1 MDRWRRE
8 SRRLLAASVVL
19 LFVVAARQSPAA
31 AAGTSCTTS
40 ADCPL
45 PGAPCELCPGGTTA
59 CPLVSCVSGQ
69 CSYSFPSCP
78 ATCPAGQ
85 TWCSI
90 NGRCTDLACLSCC
103 QFANTCT
110 AAKDCGNACV
120 TCPNGSSS
128 CTVGQC
134 GTNLA
139 GQCFYPE
146 PVCPAATSSV

>member
-1 MDRWRRE
+1 
-8 SRRLLAASVVL
+8 V
-19 LFVVAARQSPAA
+19 
-31 AAGTSCTTS
+31 G
-40 ADCPL
+40 
-45 PGAPCELCPGGTTA
+45 
-59 CPLVSCVSGQ
+59 GQ
-69 CSYSFPSCP
+69 CTYSFPACP

-90 NGRCTDLACLSCC
+90 NGRCTDPACLSCC

-110 AAKDCGNACV
+110 AAKDCGSACV
-120 TCPNGSSS
+120 TCPSGSSS

-146 PVCPAATSSV
+146 PVCPAATSSVPAAPRWIVLVIAGLLTLVGARLVARRARNG